1 MVELVKDGKV
11 INVPVSSYKNF
22 FKSQGW
28 VMNGEA
34 KPSPT
39 PIPEKKKETKVEEV
53 VKNEVEEDVD
63 DTSDEDWDE
72 VLADED
78 VEKPLSEMN
87 KKELL
92 DKAASLGM
100 DVSDQLT
107 NKQLREAIK
116 SFGK

>member
-1 MVELVKDGKV
+1 MVELTKDGK
-11 INVPVSSYKNF
+11 IIKVPASSYKNF

-28 VMNGEA
+28 VITDGVE
-34 KPSPT
+34 KQSTPT
-39 PIPEKKKETKVEEV
+39 PVTAKKKVEPIVEEEI
-53 VKNEVEEDVD
+53 EVDVD
-63 DTSDEDWDE
+63 DSSDEDWDE